1 MTEMLKDA
9 IFEESWFEHFGILTI
24 GPIDGHDLPSLI
36 DMLIEVRNVDRP
48 LLLHTHTVKG
58 KGFEYTESNATAF
71 HSPKP
76 FEVSDCAVTV
86 QPSGR
91 SFTSAFSD
99 ALLNLMQQDEKVVVA
114 SAAMPD
120 GTGVD
125 KAITRYPQRAWD
137 TGICESHTLDMLAG
151 MAKTGC
157 KPFFAVYSTFL
168 QRAYDQAFQE
178 VALQG
183 LPVRFC
189 LDRAGVVGGDGPVHH
204 GFCDIALL
212 RVLPNAVLLA
222 AIDEQT
228 LQHGLQFM
236 LDYNAGL
243 SAIRYPRDNV
253 RDTVSDAPP
262 FTLGQ
267 AHCLKQ
273 ISNPSCAILAYGT
286 PAIDALD
293 AAERVDSD
301 AISVYDARF
310 AKPVDGDLIEALL
323 SASIPIIT
331 VEDHSVIGGFGS
343 AVIEEA
349 VRRKLDTTLITVLG
363 LPDHFIGHGS
373 RKEQLEEAGID
384 AVSIA
389 TVAAR
394 ILSTTGCESPAIVTT

>member
-1 MTEMLKDA
+1 
-9 IFEESWFEHFGILTI
+9 
-24 GPIDGHDLPSLI
+24 
-36 DMLIEVRNVDRP
+36 
-48 LLLHTHTVKG
+48 
-58 KGFEYTESNATAF
+58 
-71 HSPKP
+71 
-76 FEVSDCAVTV
+76 
-86 QPSGR
+86 
-91 SFTSAFSD
+91 
-99 ALLNLMQQDEKVVVA
+99 
-114 SAAMPD
+114 
-120 GTGVD
+120 
-125 KAITRYPQRAWD
+125 
-137 TGICESHTLDMLAG
+137 
-151 MAKTGC
+151 
-157 KPFFAVYSTFL
+157 
-168 QRAYDQAFQE
+168 
-178 VALQG
+178 
-183 LPVRFC
+183 
-189 LDRAGVVGGDGPVHH
+189 
-204 GFCDIALL
+204 
-212 RVLPNAVLLA
+212 
-222 AIDEQT
+222 
-228 LQHGLQFM
+228 
-236 LDYNAGL
+236 
-243 SAIRYPRDNV
+243 
-253 RDTVSDAPP
+253 
-262 FTLGQ
+262 
-267 AHCLKQ
+267 LKQ